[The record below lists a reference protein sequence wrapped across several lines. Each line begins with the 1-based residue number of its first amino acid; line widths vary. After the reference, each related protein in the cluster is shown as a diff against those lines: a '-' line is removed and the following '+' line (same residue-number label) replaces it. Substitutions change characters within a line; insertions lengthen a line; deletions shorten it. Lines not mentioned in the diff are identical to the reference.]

1 MSFLQKTIHTKGNC
15 NKKGSNNEGFKEFS
29 VSYIKDVYLHEDYI
43 DEEVTQDDLNLV
55 VEQQLRDLSVN
66 RPDYQDLTDSEY
78 DDLQYCVWED
88 ICESYVEDEVLNR
101 DLF

>member
-1 MSFLQKTIHTKGNC
+1 MTTITEDRKT
-15 NKKGSNNEGFKEFS
+15 EMYQELKEFS
-29 VSYIKDVYLHEDYI
+29 VSYIKDVYFHEDYI
-43 DEEVTQDDLNLV
+43 DEEVTQEDLNLV

-78 DDLQYCVWED
+78 DDLQYCVWEA